1 MKTFAQK
8 LDFRILVA
16 GEMVKDH
23 GEDNFYS
30 VMGENCAVAAV
41 FDGSGGIGSRK
52 YPKYMDHTGAYMASR
67 AVSGALH
74 DWFHE
79 SMEKSMEKS
88 TESSGSGL
96 AKGREAAAQ
105 MKEYMLRAMRVV
117 GKYGGE
123 TSRIFGTMVKDFPTT
138 AAIAVVRDT
147 EDGTEIQCFWAG
159 DSRVYLLDRNGL
171 AQLTEDDLE
180 GKNAMSNLQSDGA
193 LTNVVSLDSSF
204 EIHYSR
210 PLRFREKEAYSIFA
224 ASDGCFGYVPTPMD
238 FEDLLLGTLEESQSV
253 NSFERKLDE
262 NIRSIA
268 GDDYSLAWISFGY
281 GDYPQMKEVL
291 KARRQLLQKDYIQP
305 MVENS
310 SLEMQE
316 KLWTKYRVSYERF
329 MSPAGPAP
337 NRPETADRQNQSN
350 QSGR

>member
-67 AVSGALH
+67 AVSGAIH
-74 DWFHE
+74 DWYHE
-79 SMEKSMEKS
+79 SME
-88 TESSGSGL
+88 SGSGL

-105 MKEYMLRAMRVV
+105 MKEYMLRAIRVV
-117 GKYGGE
+117 EKNGGA

-147 EDGTEIQCFWAG
+147 EDGTELQCFWAG

-281 GDYPQMKEVL
+281 GDYPQMKEAL

-305 MVENS
+305 MVEDS
-310 SLEMQE
+310 SLELQE
-316 KLWTKYRVSYERF
+316 QLWTKYRGSYERF

-337 NRPETADRQNQSN
+337 NRPETADRQNQS
-350 QSGR
+350 GR

>member
-79 SMEKSMEKS
+79 SMEKSM
-88 TESSGSGL
+88 ESSGSGL

-305 MVENS
+305 LVEDS

>member
-1 MKTFAQK
+1 
-8 LDFRILVA
+8 
-16 GEMVKDH
+16 
-23 GEDNFYS
+23 
-30 VMGENCAVAAV
+30 
-41 FDGSGGIGSRK
+41 
-52 YPKYMDHTGAYMASR
+52 
-67 AVSGALH
+67 
-74 DWFHE
+74 
-79 SMEKSMEKS
+79 
-88 TESSGSGL
+88 
-96 AKGREAAAQ
+96 

-305 MVENS
+305 MVEDS

-316 KLWTKYRVSYERF
+316 QLWTKYRASYERF

>member
-79 SMEKSMEKS
+79 SMEKS

-138 AAIAVVRDT
+138 AAIAVVRET

>member
-52 YPKYMDHTGAYMASR
+52 YPKYLDHTGAYMASR

-79 SMEKSMEKS
+79 SMEKSMEG
-88 TESSGSGL
+88 SGSGL

-305 MVENS
+305 MVEDS

>member
-30 VMGENCAVAAV
+30 VMGDNCAVAAV

-79 SMEKSMEKS
+79 SMEKS

>member
-79 SMEKSMEKS
+79 SMEKSK
-88 TESSGSGL
+88 ESSGSGL

-305 MVENS
+305 MVEDS

>member
-16 GEMVKDH
+16 GEMVQDH

-79 SMEKSMEKS
+79 SMKKG
-88 TESSGSGL
+88 SSL
-96 AKGREAAAQ
+96 ARGREAAAQ
-105 MKEYMLRAMRVV
+105 MKEYMLRAIRVM

-147 EDGTEIQCFWAG
+147 EDGTELQCFWAG

-210 PLRFREKEAYSIFA
+210 PLRFREAEAYSVFA

-253 NSFERKLDE
+253 NTFERKLDE

-281 GDYPQMKEVL
+281 GDYPQLKEVL
-291 KARRQLLQKDYIQP
+291 RARRQLLQKEYIQP
-305 MVENS
+305 MVEDS
-310 SLEMQE
+310 SLELQE
-316 KLWTKYRVSYERF
+316 QLWTKYRVSYERF
-329 MSPAGPAP
+329 MSSAGPAP
-337 NRPETADRQNQSN
+337 NRPEAADRQNQS
-350 QSGR
+350 GR

>member
-79 SMEKSMEKS
+79 SMEKSKEKS
-88 TESSGSGL
+88 MESSGSGL

-305 MVENS
+305 MVEDS

>member
-67 AVSGALH
+67 AVSGAMH
-74 DWFHE
+74 DWYHE
-79 SMEKSMEKS
+79 SME
-88 TESSGSGL
+88 SGSGL

-105 MKEYMLRAMRVV
+105 MKEYMLRAIRVV
-117 GKYGGE
+117 EKNGGA

-147 EDGTEIQCFWAG
+147 EDGTELQCFWAG

-281 GDYPQMKEVL
+281 GDYPQMKEAL

-305 MVENS
+305 MVEDS
-310 SLEMQE
+310 SLELQE
-316 KLWTKYRVSYERF
+316 QLWTKYRGSYERF
-329 MSPAGPAP
+329 MSSAAPAR
-337 NRPETADRQNQSN
+337 NRPEAGDRQL

>member
-79 SMEKSMEKS
+79 SMEKS

-305 MVENS
+305 MVEDS

>member
-79 SMEKSMEKS
+79 SMEKSMEG
-88 TESSGSGL
+88 SGSGL

-305 MVENS
+305 MVEDS

>member
-79 SMEKSMEKS
+79 SMEKS

-337 NRPETADRQNQSN
+337 NRPETADRQNQS
-350 QSGR
+350 GR

>member
-79 SMEKSMEKS
+79 SMEKSKEKS
-88 TESSGSGL
+88 MESSGSGL

-305 MVENS
+305 MVEDS

-337 NRPETADRQNQSN
+337 NRPETADRQDQSN